1 MSPAALSARTYVRY
15 AVPLTVLTAL
25 AFAPLLYLAWR
36 AKLPATISEG
46 KSAVR
51 LAWGLLAASLLP
63 MLVLVGGVAPAVRSV
78 ATGQPASQLR
88 AFGDG
93 VRGLVA
99 AMVPCALAFMA
110 ALLGMLA
117 LVVPGLVLL
126 VLFALVGASSGA
138 GAGRLAEAAAVA
150 RGRRTA
156 LAIAGVL
163 LATLVLHAAAVWFVQ
178 RGLAVPLPKKPT
190 PAQLGELRTLVRTS
204 VIASAVIAPFA
215 AIALAAIHARGEV
228 RP

>member
-150 RGRRTA
+150 RAARRA
-156 LAIAGVL
+156 PHAGAHLGDRERGDRAVRGDRAGGDPRPRRGQTVTTVL
-163 LATLVLHAAAVWFVQ
+163 
-178 RGLAVPLPKKPT
+178 
-190 PAQLGELRTLVRTS
+190 S
-204 VIASAVIAPFA
+204 
-215 AIALAAIHARGEV
+215 
-228 RP
+228 RPW